1 MIQFNLSVPHAKTLE
16 GKKYPFAKLIHQ
28 LYYMKRLILFNL
40 CLRFQF
46 FIAKPYFILFIVLK
60 LI

>member
-28 LYYMKRLILFNL
+28 LYYMK
-40 CLRFQF
+40 
-46 FIAKPYFILFIVLK
+46 
-60 LI
+60 